1 MLFDNTTFVDYWP
14 FAPLQHFA
22 VQVPPSASTASG
34 GVLQYLRDIPAAEVS
49 RLRASVQ
56 RVRRRFYFPRTAS
69 LHQEGD
75 ANPNPTALT
84 VALAR
89 TLTLTL
95 TLALTLTLTLTLT
108 RTRRATRS
116 T

>member
-22 VQVPPSASTASG
+22 VQIPPSAWTATG
-34 GVLQYLRDIPAAEVS
+34 GVLQYLRDIPATEVS
-49 RLRASVQ
+49 RLLASVQ

-75 ANPNPTALT
+75 A
-84 VALAR
+84 VDVIVR
-89 TLTLTL
+89 TIVEHFRGVLGIHAWHGGLPEL
-95 TLALTLTLTLTLT
+95 P
-108 RTRRATRS
+108 
-116 T
+116 

>member
-1 MLFDNTTFVDYWP
+1 M
-14 FAPLQHFA
+14 
-22 VQVPPSASTASG
+22 PPSASTASG

-75 ANPNPTALT
+75 AVDVMVHTIAEHYRGQLGIHAWHGGLPELP
-84 VALAR
+84 
-89 TLTLTL
+89 
-95 TLALTLTLTLTLT
+95 
-108 RTRRATRS
+108 
-116 T
+116 